1 MHSSLYPSPSQLV
14 RVRILHPSALA
25 VQAKLQPGGGVT
37 GWATGYGHTTSRRN
51 PLHLVVAAEPAFLCK
66 YSFAL
71 CLAHHNRA
79 VQASCIRAS
88 RAIALLRCMLQ
99 ARLRYACMHADAR
112 QTD

>member
-1 MHSSLYPSPSQLV
+1 MHSSLHPSPSQLV
-14 RVRILHPSALA
+14 GLPALHPSALA
-25 VQAKLQPGGGVT
+25 MQAELQPGGGVT
-37 GWATGYGHTTSRRN
+37 GWATGYGHTTTRRN